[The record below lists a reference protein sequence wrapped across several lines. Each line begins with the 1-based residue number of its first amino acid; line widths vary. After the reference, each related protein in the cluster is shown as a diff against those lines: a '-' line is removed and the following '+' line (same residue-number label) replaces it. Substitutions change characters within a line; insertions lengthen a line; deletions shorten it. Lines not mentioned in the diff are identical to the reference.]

1 MSRMSLV
8 LLAAPLIAALPAA
21 AQKMDQAA
29 MMKWAN
35 AKVIYY
41 AVEGVH
47 SGEILVTNG
56 PGGYGQVD
64 DKVTMTLE
72 YNLADMQLVK
82 VSNLT
87 NAPAQV
93 SKLRDYE
100 RKCNPPVLKGPLEL
114 TVLDVTNGIGGALDL
129 RLETSFPAAEVSQV
143 CTGKKAVAAAK
154 KVEVLQFGVPSPVLL
169 AMGAPS
175 TKELAFSP
183 DGKSMTVKLK
193 NWAWTFTPSTTR
205 PN

>member
-1 MSRMSLV
+1 MRSPLV
-8 LLAAPLIAALPAA
+8 FVAVASAIAFPAA

-29 MMKWAN
+29 MMKWAG

-41 AVEGVH
+41 TVEGVH

-64 DKVTMTLE
+64 DKVTMVLE
-72 YNLADMQLVK
+72 WNQADMQLVK

-87 NAPAQV
+87 NGTAQV

-114 TVLDVTNGIGGALDL
+114 TVLEVTNGIGGALDL
-129 RLETSFPAAEVSQV
+129 KVETSFPAAEVSQV
-143 CTGKKAVAAAK
+143 CTSKKAVAPAK
-154 KVEVLQFGVPSPVLL
+154 KVEVLQFGVPQPTLL

-175 TKELAFSP
+175 TKELVFSP

-193 NWAWTFTPSTTR
+193 NWSWTFTPSTTK